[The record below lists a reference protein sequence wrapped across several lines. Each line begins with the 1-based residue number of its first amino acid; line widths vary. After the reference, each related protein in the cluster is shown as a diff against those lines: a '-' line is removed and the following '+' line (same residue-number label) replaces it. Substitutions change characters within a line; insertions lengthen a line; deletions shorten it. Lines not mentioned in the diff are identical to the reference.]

1 MVYYIVGN
9 IFNMQTQ
16 ALVNPVN
23 TVGVMG
29 AGLALEFKR
38 QFPQNFLRYKLAC
51 SSGDFGIGKV
61 LATAEKGKIII
72 NLPTKEHWRNPS
84 QLSYVKSGLDALAE
98 FVRKK
103 RIESVALPLLG
114 CGLGGLDFFE
124 VKTLMDE
131 ILTAVTECE
140 WFICQK

>member
-38 QFPQNFLRYKLAC
+38 KFPQNFLRYKLAC
-51 SSGDFGIGKV
+51 ASGDFGIGKV
-61 LATAEKGKIII
+61 LTTAEKGKIII

-84 QLSYVKSGLDALAE
+84 QLFYVKSGLDALVE
-98 FVRKK
+98 FVRKE

>member
-1 MVYYIVGN
+1 MVHYIVGD
-9 IFNMQTQ
+9 IFNMRTQ

-72 NLPTKEHWRNPS
+72 NLPTKEHWKNPS
-84 QLSYVKSGLDALAE
+84 QLSYVKSGIEALAE

-103 RIESVALPLLG
+103 RIKSVALPLLG

-124 VKTLMDE
+124 VKILMDE
-131 ILTAVTECE
+131 ILTAVSECE

>member
-1 MVYYIVGN
+1 MVHYIVGD
-9 IFNMQTQ
+9 IFNMRTQ

-84 QLSYVKSGLDALAE
+84 QLSYVKSGTEALAE

-124 VKTLMDE
+124 VKILMDE
-131 ILTAVTECE
+131 ILTAVSECE